1 MRSIKNWVA
10 FLLLLAPAAP
20 AAEKRISVY
29 SPQTSYSLPVLER
42 EGRDYVGL
50 LEVLEPLGNVGAIPN
65 GKKWKLRFN
74 QADAEFTDGKT
85 RAKIRGRDLDLA
97 APFRLENGRGLV
109 PSSSLSALLAQITA
123 SSNISFHEAARRL
136 FVGNVSVRYTAE
148 LTKGPPPQLTLTFT
162 SAVNPTV
169 ATEPGK
175 VHLTFAREPLQAGST
190 TSTTFDD
197 KSITALSYLENNGAA
212 ELLVTTSVPLLAT
225 FRNEGRTVTLSPAPR
240 GQGQPGTAGVPSTTP
255 SPGTTPAGG
264 TASATG
270 PGAYHRYFAIVD
282 ASHGGSDRGAALSAT
297 LAEKD
302 INLAFARRLAKE
314 FESNGVSALVLRDS
328 DAAITL
334 EQRAAL
340 INDSP
345 PVIYIAV
352 HSTSSGAGVRVY
364 SALLPAGPDARG
376 PFRPWETAQAPF
388 LKISQAA
395 AGSIVTELQRH
406 DIPAKALAAP
416 LAPLHHVIA
425 PAIALEIAPTTGDLN
440 DLNSTTYQDA
450 VATAVAATLLAS
462 RGQLENAR

>member
-10 FLLLLAPAAP
+10 FVLLLAPATP
-20 AAEKRISVY
+20 AEEKRISVY

-50 LEVLEPLGNVGAIPN
+50 LEVLEPLGNVGAIPD

-85 RAKIRGRDLDLA
+85 RAKVRGRDLNLT

-136 FVGNVSVRYTAE
+136 FVGNVSVRYTVE
-148 LTKGPPPQLTLTFT
+148 LSKGPPPQLTLTFT

-175 VHLTFAREPLQAGST
+175 VHLTFTREPLQAGST

-197 KSITALSYLENNGAA
+197 KSITALSYLENNGTA
-212 ELLVTTSVPLLAT
+212 ELLVTTSVPLLAS
-225 FRNEGRTVTLSPAPR
+225 FRNEGRTVTLSPAP
-240 GQGQPGTAGVPSTTP
+240 QGQRQPGAAAVPSTTP
-255 SPGTTPAGG
+255 SSGTTSTG

-282 ASHGGSDRGAALSAT
+282 ATHGGSDRGAALSAT

-302 INLAFARRLAKE
+302 INLAFAHRLAKE
-314 FESNGVSALVLRDS
+314 FESKGVSALVLRDS
-328 DAAITL
+328 DATITL

-340 INDSP
+340 INNSH
-345 PVIYIAV
+345 PVIYIAI
-352 HSTSSGAGVRVY
+352 HSTSSGAGVHVY

-388 LKISQAA
+388 LKLSQAA
-395 AGSIVTELQRH
+395 AGSIAAELQRH
-406 DIPAKALAAP
+406 DIPAKVLAAP
-416 LAPLHHVIA
+416 LAPLHHVTA
-425 PAIALEIAPTTGDLN
+425 PAIALEIAPTSGDVN
-440 DLNSTTYQDA
+440 DLSSATYQDA